1 MSEEDKVAQTADA
14 VTTDAVT
21 TDAVTTDDVTTDAV
35 TTDAVTTDAVTTDAV
50 TAEAVTAEAVTAEA
64 VTTDALTAEA
74 ETTEAVTTE
83 AKTCEAETGEAET
96 GEAETGEA
104 ETGEAETGEAETG
117 EAETTDTVTKDPESV
132 TEDAAATSS
141 TPQVDSSPA
150 PDASKSEKQAESN
163 EPSGNKRAAE
173 ELEPEEKCKK
183 PKTENLLVFKMLCP
197 FWCAGAVIGTK
208 GEHIRQLKE
217 ETGCV
222 IRITKN
228 HENFP
233 MTSERVVSI
242 RGEEESIKKVI
253 LAVQN
258 KIRND
263 RPPPNAPSKD
273 NSKRKGCMKLVVSVS
288 SAGRIIGKGG
298 EQTKKLQTLHGVHVD
313 VMKTADL
320 PPGLKESVV
329 TISGDDNDKVDNCM
343 TDVLALVSED
353 KRANLNYNV
362 DYSSFGQNK
371 QQPVARQSG
380 PNQYGG
386 WGGAP
391 QSAPQPHYYPPQ
403 WGGNYGNHQPY
414 NQNYRDHHAR
424 GGNRR

>member
-1 MSEEDKVAQTADA
+1 MSEEDKVAQTADAVTNDAVTTDAMTTDAVTSDA

-21 TDAVTTDDVTTDAV
+21 TDAVTTDAGTTDAV

-50 TAEAVTAEAVTAEA
+50 TAEAVTAEAVATDAETAEA
-64 VTTDALTAEA
+64 VATDAVTAEA
-74 ETTEAVTTE
+74 ETTDAVTTD
-83 AKTCEAETGEAET
+83 A
-96 GEAETGEA
+96 
-104 ETGEAETGEAETG
+104 
-117 EAETTDTVTKDPESV
+117 VTIDPESV
-132 TEDAAATSS
+132 TEEAMANEPDNCAAATSS

-371 QQPVARQSG
+371 QHSGPVARQ

>member
-14 VTTDAVT
+14 VTNDAVTTDAMTTDAVTSDAVT
-21 TDAVTTDDVTTDAV
+21 TDAVTIDAVTTDAG

-50 TAEAVTAEAVTAEA
+50 TAEAVTAEAVATDAETAEA
-64 VTTDALTAEA
+64 VATDAVTAEA
-74 ETTEAVTTE
+74 ETTDAVTTD
-83 AKTCEAETGEAET
+83 A
-96 GEAETGEA
+96 
-104 ETGEAETGEAETG
+104 
-117 EAETTDTVTKDPESV
+117 VTIDPESV
-132 TEDAAATSS
+132 TEEAMANEPDNCAAATSS

-371 QQPVARQSG
+371 QHPGPVARQ